1 MTQYEEK
8 YTTDANGYT
17 YEWIENDAHKVRLY
31 TLKNG
36 LQVYLASNSEHP
48 RIQTYIAVR
57 TGSNRDPK
65 DNTGLAHYLE
75 HMLFKGTSKIG
86 TLDWE
91 KESLLINQIS
101 ELYEEHK
108 KASPE
113 NKKEIYKQIDALSHK
128 ASSYAIAGEYDKLVS
143 SLGATGTN
151 AHTWLDETVY
161 KNAIPSNELER
172 WLKVERERFGEL
184 VLRLFHTELETVYE
198 EFNRA
203 QDQDSRQVNDTMM
216 SLLFPTHPNG
226 QQTTLGKAVHL
237 KNPSMKAIHAY
248 FDQYYVPNNYAMVL
262 VGDLQFEET
271 IEMVDQYFGTFT
283 PVELPDDEEIVEQ
296 PLTEIQTSVIQS
308 PSSPRLHLGWRTPS
322 YGTRAYYLVDMI
334 SSLLTNRGE
343 VGLLD
348 LDVNNKQK
356 ALYAGAYAMGFKH
369 YGMISLVLVP
379 KENQSLEQ
387 GKALLFEALE
397 KIKKGE
403 FPDWMLWAIVN
414 DFKLQQIKGL
424 ESSDGLA
431 TNLYQTYI
439 RGQSWKQELEELS
452 IYESITKQEIM
463 EFANEF
469 FIDNYVEIFKEKGA
483 NPDLIRVENPGIT
496 PVELNQEAQS
506 EFAKSLLHMESSQI
520 EPEFIDYK
528 AKITTRNANGKTL
541 SYVKNPLNERAQLF
555 YIFPMGKDHDK
566 TLELAIYLLQYLG
579 TSKYSNEALKLE
591 FFKLGITFDFQI
603 TSDELSIV
611 LSGLE
616 QNLNEGIRLLNHWIK
631 ELEAD
636 QNVYLEFVQS
646 IVESREV
653 AKNDKGKISSAL
665 RSYAKFGKNSRLRDV
680 ISKEDLEALSC
691 VEIVQNTKS
700 LFSFPYELFFYGN
713 DLEAFVRYITPFI
726 EPETRG
732 IPKPQTYDTPKGE
745 GILYFVNYDMVQVEL
760 SKVGRSEVV
769 NPKTFGIANVFN
781 EYFGSGL
788 SSIVFQ
794 EIRERKSLAYSAY
807 AQYQTANRIGE
818 PDYLL
823 SFLGTQSDKLSIALN
838 SMDQLM
844 KELPYYKS
852 QFESSKSQA
861 LKRIAS
867 GRIRRSA
874 IFSNHHR
881 LKKLG
886 VDYDIREEMYKQI
899 ESLTFEQLASF
910 YQDRINGLKYNM
922 ALIGNRK
929 ELDFSELETL
939 GTVVELDLDELFNF

>member
-8 YTTDANGYT
+8 HSTDANGYS
-17 YEWIENDAHKVRLY
+17 YEWVENDKHQVRLY
-31 TLKNG
+31 SLSNG
-36 LQVYLASNSEHP
+36 LKVYLARNSEHP

-86 TLDWE
+86 TVDWE
-91 KESLLINQIS
+91 KESELIDQIS

-108 KASPE
+108 RADPS
-113 NKKEIYKQIDALSHK
+113 KKREIYKQIDALSHK

-216 SLLFPTHPNG
+216 RLLFPTHPNG
-226 QQTTLGKAVHL
+226 QQTTLGKAEHL

-262 VGDLQFEET
+262 VGDLEFEKT
-271 IEMVDQYFGTFT
+271 IAMVDRYFGTLKS
-283 PVELPDDEEIVEQ
+283 VELPQDKEIVEK
-296 PLTEIQTSVIQS
+296 PLTQIQSSVIQS

-322 YGTRAYYLVDMI
+322 YGTRDYYLVDMI

-356 ALYAGAYAMGFKH
+356 ALYAGAYAMGFKQ

-379 KENQSLEQ
+379 KENQSLQE
-387 GKALLFEALE
+387 GKALLLEALD

-439 RGQSWKQELEELS
+439 RGQSWKEELEELA
-452 IYESITKQEIM
+452 IYESITKEEVM
-463 EFANEF
+463 EFAQSF
-469 FIDNYVEIFKEKGA
+469 FIDNYVEIFKEKGENSA
-483 NPDLIRVENPGIT
+483 LIRVENPGIT

-506 EFAKSLLHMESSQI
+506 EFAKSLLLMESKPI

-528 AKITTRNANGKTL
+528 AKITTRNVKGKIL
-541 SYVKNPLNERAQLF
+541 SYVKNPLNERAQL
-555 YIFPMGKDHDK
+555 YYLFPMGKDHDK
-566 TLELAIYLLQYLG
+566 TLELALYLLQYLG

-603 TSDELSIV
+603 TSDEISIV

-616 QNLNEGIRLLNHWIK
+616 QNLSEGIRLLDHWIK
-631 ELEAD
+631 ELQAD
-636 QNVYLEFVQS
+636 QNVYEDFVQS
-646 IVESREV
+646 ILESRQV
-653 AKNDKGKISSAL
+653 AKNDKSKISNAL
-665 RSYAKFGKNSRLRDV
+665 RSYAKYGKNSRLRDV
-680 ISKEDLEALSC
+680 ISKEDLELLSC
-691 VEIVQNTKS
+691 EELVENTRS
-700 LFSFPYELFFYGN
+700 LFSYPYELFFYGN
-713 DLEAFVRYITPFI
+713 DLETLVSQITPYI
-726 EPETRG
+726 EPESRK
-732 IPKPQTYDTPKGE
+732 IPDSQTYDTPKGE
-745 GILYFVNYDMVQVEL
+745 DTLYFVNYDMVQVEL
-760 SKVGRSEVV
+760 TKVGRSENV

-807 AQYQTANRIGE
+807 AQYQTANRLGE

-823 SFLGTQSDKLSIALN
+823 SFLGTQSDKLSIALD
-838 SMDQLM
+838 SMDALM
-844 KELPYYKS
+844 SELPYYKS

-886 VDYDIREEMYKQI
+886 IDYDIREEMYKVI
-899 ESLTFEQLASF
+899 ERLTFEELSSF
-910 YQDRINGLKYNM
+910 YQDRISGLTYNM
-922 ALIGNRK
+922 ALIGNRQ
-929 ELDFSELETL
+929 ELDFSQLEAL
-939 GTVVELDLDELFNF
+939 GNVVELDLEELFNF